1 MEKCIEGV
9 IIMKI
14 EIDDENVNVKEIMKQ
29 IRENIN
35 KREYPN
41 DLTITLNEI
50 NNEQA
55 INISLLEEYQL
66 VLNRTWN
73 NSAVTPIISNRK
85 IVGGLIVFVKKVIRK
100 VLGWYINPIVERQTE
115 FNANV
120 VKTYNELISQIKNME
135 LQKMNS
141 TIIDKTLNNDSVE
154 KKGKHE

>member
-1 MEKCIEGV
+1 
-9 IIMKI
+9 MKI

>member
-1 MEKCIEGV
+1 ME
-9 IIMKI
+9 I

-141 TIIDKTLNNDSVE
+141 TIIDKTQNNDSVE

>member
-9 IIMKI
+9 IIMEI

-135 LQKMNS
+135 LQKMNF
-141 TIIDKTLNNDSVE
+141 TIIDKTQNNDSVE